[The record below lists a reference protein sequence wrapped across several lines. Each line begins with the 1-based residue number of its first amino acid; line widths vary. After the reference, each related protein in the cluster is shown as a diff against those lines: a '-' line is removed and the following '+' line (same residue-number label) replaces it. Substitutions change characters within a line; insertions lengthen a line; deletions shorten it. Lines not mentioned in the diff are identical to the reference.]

1 MKIYIHDW
9 HIEIYRTIKTNK
21 RTVSRMAVVRP
32 DPVTS

>member
-1 MKIYIHDW
+1 MKIYIHEW
-9 HIEIYRTIKTNK
+9 LIEIDRTIKTNK